1 MRTDSTT
8 AISLLVLVSDFVLD
22 WAGRSIS
29 GGNLLDADH
38 FHLKESAL
46 KSDPGM
52 YNVRTIAG
60 HTYTHTHTH
69 PYSQSLISNSA
80 FGCGIVKYQHIPCQR
95 CIKYVTVMMSPGNTS
110 LVSRCRDW
118 RSTPSCSFGREA
130 RVCTIAG
137 GSGFNSRHVQ
147 RRGDKIA
154 YDDIRMTVWRD
165 WMWDWRNIVHMFYSI
180 SKVPWL
186 YVLRV

>member
-1 MRTDSTT
+1 MRTDCTR
-8 AISLLVLVSDFVLD
+8 AISLLVSDFVFAC
-22 WAGRSIS
+22 AGRSIS

-38 FHLKESAL
+38 FHLKESAM

-52 YNVRTIAG
+52 YNVRTVAG
-60 HTYTHTHTH
+60 HTNTHTHTH
-69 PYSQSLISNSA
+69 THSQY
-80 FGCGIVKYQHIPCQR
+80 YQHIPCQR
-95 CIKYVTVMMSPGNTS
+95 CIKYVTAMMSPGNTS

-118 RSTPSCSFGREA
+118 RSTPSCAFGREA

-165 WMWDWRNIVHMFYSI
+165 WM
-180 SKVPWL
+180 
-186 YVLRV
+186 

>member
-1 MRTDSTT
+1 MRTDCTR
-8 AISLLVLVSDFVLD
+8 AISLLVSDFVFVC
-22 WAGRSIS
+22 AGRSIS
-29 GGNLLDADH
+29 GGNLLDADF

-52 YNVRTIAG
+52 YNVRTVAG
-60 HTYTHTHTH
+60 HTHTHTH
-69 PYSQSLISNSA
+69 THTLTHTHTHTHTHSQSLISKSV
-80 FGCGIVKYQHIPCQR
+80 FGCGIVNYQHIPCQR
-95 CIKYVTVMMSPGNTS
+95 CIKYVTVIMSPGNTS

-118 RSTPSCSFGREA
+118 RSTPSCAFGREA

-147 RRGDKIA
+147 RRGDKIS

-165 WMWDWRNIVHMFYSI
+165 WM
-180 SKVPWL
+180 
-186 YVLRV
+186 